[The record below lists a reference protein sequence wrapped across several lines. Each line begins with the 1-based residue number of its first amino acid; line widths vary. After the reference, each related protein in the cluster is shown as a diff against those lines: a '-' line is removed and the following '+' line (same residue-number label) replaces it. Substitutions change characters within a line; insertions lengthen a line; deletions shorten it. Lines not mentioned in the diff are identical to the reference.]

1 MSPLILKTTGAQL
14 FGTFLGYIILVIL
27 LLTLNP
33 FYIVPSTQVN
43 FTFHSTLDNF
53 VANVLLFLPVG
64 FFYRLATAR
73 RGAVLLGAGLSLS
86 IETMQLFIPA
96 RTSSVLDILANAF
109 GAGLG
114 AVLHDLVSTRLVI
127 TPSIMGRLRLETPLM
142 GLIYLLIPLLWIDVL
157 TLNESPNHW
166 ILTLLLGLSGA
177 IIFSNLFRH
186 WWQSVNL
193 QMIGYACLAAGI
205 WFVIGAGPT
214 LLRPLPILIIACGVL
229 LLTGILTVLPRP
241 EKERR
246 FERSTLK
253 ILLPFFVLYLC
264 LMALGYPMSSLH
276 PWHGM
281 LGFTERITDTSLQ
294 FLYPRLEHLAAF
306 TVFGYLLAEWR
317 GRSELPPR
325 RDLPLLFLIATAMA
339 LALEFLNGFE
349 RGRGASLIRL
359 VVAVTGALFGGT
371 IYHMARAHIR
381 FLLGR

>member
-1 MSPLILKTTGAQL
+1 MLKTTGARL
-14 FGTFLGYIILVIL
+14 FGTFLGYMVLVIL

-33 FYIVPSTQVN
+33 FYLGPSTQVN

-53 VANVLLFLPVG
+53 VANILLFLPIG

-73 RGAVLLGAGLSLS
+73 RDAFLLGAGLSLS
-86 IETMQLFIPA
+86 IETTQLFIPA
-96 RTSSVLDILANAF
+96 RTSSAMDILANTL

-114 AVLHDLVSTRLVI
+114 AVLPDLVSTRWVI
-127 TPSIMGRLRLETPLM
+127 TPNLMGRLRLETPLM

-157 TLNESPNHW
+157 ALNESLHRW
-166 ILTLLLGLSGA
+166 ILTLLLSLCGA

-186 WWQSVNL
+186 WWKSVNV
-193 QMIGYACLAAGI
+193 QMIGYACLASGT
-205 WFVIGAGPT
+205 WFVIGAGPI
-214 LLRPLPILIIACGVL
+214 LMRPLPVLIIACGVL
-229 LLTGILTVLPRP
+229 LLTGILTVLPRSA
-241 EKERR
+241 KERR

-253 ILLPFFVLYLC
+253 ILIPFFVLYLC
-264 LMALGYPMSSLH
+264 LVALGFPMSSLR

-281 LGFTERITDTSLQ
+281 FGFTERIADTSLQ

-306 TVFGYLLAEWR
+306 TVFGYLIAEWR
-317 GRSELPPR
+317 GRSELPLR
-325 RDLPLLFLIATAMA
+325 HDLPRLFLVATAMA
-339 LALEFLNGFE
+339 LALEILSGFQS
-349 RGRGASLIRL
+349 GQGASFIRL